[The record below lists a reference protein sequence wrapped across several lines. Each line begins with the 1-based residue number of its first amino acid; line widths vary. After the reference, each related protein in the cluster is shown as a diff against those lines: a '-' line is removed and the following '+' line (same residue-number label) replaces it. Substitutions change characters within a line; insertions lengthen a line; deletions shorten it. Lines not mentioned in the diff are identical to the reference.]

1 VKYILDAR
9 TATPHFPGIGR
20 YVENLAAGMV
30 PLLRGDETLEILRP
44 SLAGV
49 SPFGLAQQ
57 WRVPPMLRGAAVYHS
72 PYYLMPYRP
81 GVPTVLT
88 VYDLIPQLFPE
99 GVSARAR
106 LWFQLAMQLA
116 LRAADHVICISEA
129 TRRDLLA
136 HYRVDPARVSA
147 IPLAPAAQFRPQSVE
162 EQQRVCAKFGLDGRF
177 VLYVG
182 INKPHKN
189 LVRLV
194 EAWAQLRADAVLVIG
209 GAWDARYPQVKARVA
224 ELGLGER
231 VRFIGRVDD
240 ADLPGLYSACHLF
253 VFPSL
258 YEGFGL
264 PVVEALAC
272 GAAVA
277 CAHTSSLPEVG
288 GEAVAY
294 FDPEDVGG
302 MAEVLQRGM
311 ENRDWRLAL
320 SEVEGLEIGRLGIE
334 RAAQFSW
341 ERTARETLAVYRR
354 ET

>member
-1 VKYILDAR
+1 MRYVLDAR
-9 TATPHFPGIGR
+9 TAAPHFPGIGR
-20 YVENLAAGMV
+20 YVENLAAGLV
-30 PLLRGDETLEILRP
+30 PLLRGDETLEVLRP
-44 SLAGV
+44 SGEMP

-57 WRVPPMLRGAAVYHS
+57 RRVPPLLRGAAVYHS

-88 VYDLIPQLFPE
+88 VYDLIPQLFPA

-106 LWFQLAMQLA
+106 LWFRLAMRLA
-116 LRAADHVICISEA
+116 LGAARQVICISEA

-147 IPLAPAAQFRPQSVE
+147 IPLAPAAHFRPQSVE
-162 EQQRVCAKFGLDGRF
+162 EQERVRAKFGLAGDF
-177 VLYVG
+177 ALYVG

-194 EAWAQLRADAVLVIG
+194 EAWAQVGAEAVLVIG
-209 GAWDARYPQVKARVA
+209 GAWDARYPQVKERVA
-224 ELGLGER
+224 ELGLGAR
-231 VRFIGRVDD
+231 VRFIGRVEE
-240 ADLPGLYSACHLF
+240 ADLPGLYSACRVF

-277 CAHTSSLPEVG
+277 CSHTSSLPEVG
-288 GEAVAY
+288 GEAAAY
-294 FDPEDVGG
+294 FEPGDVGG
-302 MAEVLQRGM
+302 MAEVLRQGL
-311 ENRDWRLAL
+311 ESGDWRLG
-320 SEVEGLEIGRLGIE
+320 VGE
-334 RAAQFSW
+334 RAVAQAARFSW
-341 ERTARETLAVYRR
+341 DRTARATLAVYRR
-354 ET
+354 EA